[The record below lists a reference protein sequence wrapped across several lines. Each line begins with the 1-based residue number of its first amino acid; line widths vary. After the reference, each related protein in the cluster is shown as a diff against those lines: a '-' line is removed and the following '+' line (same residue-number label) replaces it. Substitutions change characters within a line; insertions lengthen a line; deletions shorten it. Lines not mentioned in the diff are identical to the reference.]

1 MTCLEVLQALNF
13 LLDDP
18 VDGLVESL
26 NLFLALGELE
36 CVPRCIAILLATTK
50 LSHVL
55 TKD

>member
-26 NLFLALGELE
+26 DLFLALGELE
-36 CVPRCIAILLATTK
+36 CVP
-50 LSHVL
+50 
-55 TKD
+55 